1 MKLLNSDMVMLI
13 HEEVIN
19 DHELQGVAGNKSLD
33 AVLNRVENRIQYGLI
48 VDVFDLAATY
58 AAVIAV
64 GHVFNDANKRT
75 AYRTMMIC
83 LRLNGFFPEFDT
95 ETIGQVMIRVAQG
108 KMDEVELARYLRNLN
123 TSDVS

>member
-64 GHVFNDANKRT
+64 GHVFNDANKWT

-83 LRLNGFFPEFDT
+83 LRLNGVFPEFDT

-108 KMDEVELARYLRNLN
+108 KMDEVELARYLRNLS
-123 TSDVS
+123 TSDGS